1 MRRGCGLSHV
11 AVRVRQEAPLVG
23 ATAAPTTTAG
33 RRAGGGG
40 STTRRRNRLWRGEGL
55 RVPQRHRRKHI
66 GFSTAGEQ
74 VTAQAPDDVWGIDF
88 QFDRVEDGQALKA
101 CSVDDEHTRESLG
114 GLTGTSVTGE
124 RVIALTDLIAAVR
137 GYPLV
142 LRSDSGPES
151 VCDAIADWAKGRI
164 ALAFIPPG
172 TPWNN
177 GYVESFHA
185 RPRPK
190 IVPLSHRNVCASARN
205 ISATLKL
212 TQADRA
218 WPAAREHVGGW

>member
-1 MRRGCGLSHV
+1 M
-11 AVRVRQEAPLVG
+11 
-23 ATAAPTTTAG
+23 
-33 RRAGGGG
+33 
-40 STTRRRNRLWRGEGL
+40 
-55 RVPQRHRRKHI
+55 
-66 GFSTAGEQ
+66 
-74 VTAQAPDDVWGIDF
+74 WGIDF

-151 VCDAIADWAKGRI
+151 VCDAIADRAKGRI

-185 RPRPK
+185 RQRGECLDINSFYSVLHAKAIIADWNHEYNHVRRHSSLNYKTP
-190 IVPLSHRNVCASARN
+190 IEHAQTCTHRRQP
-205 ISATLKL
+205 ATLTSPGPETGGGPTL
-212 TQADRA
+212 QQQSQLLEQLHEE
-218 WPAAREHVGGW
+218 PNHVPYRKIESNT